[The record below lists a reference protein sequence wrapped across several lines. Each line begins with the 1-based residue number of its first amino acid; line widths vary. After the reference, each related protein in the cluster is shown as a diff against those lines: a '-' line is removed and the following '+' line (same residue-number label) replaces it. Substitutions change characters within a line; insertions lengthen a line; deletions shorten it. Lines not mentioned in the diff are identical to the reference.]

1 MERTLNS
8 STLLVQVTNGKIG
21 FLAYETR
28 FCFSDSSPLLVQV
41 TNGKTGF
48 LAYETR
54 FWFPSEESKS
64 FSPFYYSYEVHS
76 SNPVPDRPHLHSPTK
91 HSRSACAAAA
101 AQVSLSC
108 ALQPTGKPLSWHPQ
122 PGLTLLTWR
131 LPCAFGLAARLRA
144 RMC

>member
-8 STLLVQVTNGKIG
+8 STLLVQVTNGKTG
-21 FLAYETR
+21 FLACETR
-28 FCFSDSSPLLVQV
+28 FWLSDSSPLLVQV

-76 SNPVPDRPHLHSPTK
+76 SNPLPDRPHLHSPTK
-91 HSRSACAAAA
+91 HSRSACAGLLPHNVPCPARCSQQA
-101 AQVSLSC
+101 SLCLDIRS
-108 ALQPTGKPLSWHPQ
+108 LG
-122 PGLTLLTWR
+122 
-131 LPCAFGLAARLRA
+131 
-144 RMC
+144 